1 MERGGQTSG
10 ELHNAI
16 NYICMTCPIVL
27 LIVLAILFLLTLAFS
42 ILSLIV
48 FLFNGDAAGNWN
60 TLTTFPEYEYE
71 AVEDTANRDY

>member
-10 ELHNAI
+10 KLQNAI
-16 NYICMTCPIVL
+16 N
-27 LIVLAILFLLTLAFS
+27 ILFLLTLAFS
-42 ILSLIV
+42 IFSLVV
-48 FLFNGDAAGNWN
+48 FLYNGDAGGNWN